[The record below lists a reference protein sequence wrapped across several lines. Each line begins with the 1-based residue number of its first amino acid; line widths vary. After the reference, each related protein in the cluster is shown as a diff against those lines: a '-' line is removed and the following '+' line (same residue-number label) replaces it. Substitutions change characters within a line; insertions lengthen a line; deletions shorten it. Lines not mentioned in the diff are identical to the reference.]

1 MTLKKSTSQFLVPF
15 ALAAMG
21 AFAFVFTGCEKRS
34 DADKAPAAD
43 PSSPAVYMK
52 DESFRKGLSERRA
65 AQQKL
70 LAERAT
76 LIAKMEEMA
85 KACGNDQA
93 KIVRMPG
100 WGALHK
106 QVVELNEKYEQGRKE
121 ILEYTRKRIAPKR
134 GEGAAPSK
142 ISK

>member
-1 MTLKKSTSQFLVPF
+1 
-15 ALAAMG
+15 MG
-21 AFAFVFTGCEKRS
+21 ACLFVFTGCEKRG
-34 DADKAPAAD
+34 DAGKESAPD
-43 PSSPAVYMK
+43 PASPAVYMN
-52 DESFRKGLSERRA
+52 DEAFRKGLDERHA

-70 LAERAT
+70 VAARAK
-76 LIAKMEEMA
+76 LIAKMEELA